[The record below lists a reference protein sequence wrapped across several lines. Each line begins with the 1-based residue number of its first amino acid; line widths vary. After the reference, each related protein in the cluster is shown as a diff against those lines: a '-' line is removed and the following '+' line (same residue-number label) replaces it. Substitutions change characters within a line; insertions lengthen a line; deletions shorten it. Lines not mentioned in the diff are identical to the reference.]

1 MGKGRRRGRQEGS
14 IYQRTDGRWTAV
26 VSAGYRN
33 GKRVRK
39 QVYGATRAEV
49 QKKLT
54 KTLNDQ
60 QLGLPIAAEKQT
72 VAGFLRRWLENT
84 AKPRL
89 RPRTFADYAA
99 IVERHLVP
107 ALGKLSLQKLG
118 PEHVQELFRTKT
130 EAGLS
135 ARRVWGSY
143 VPSCTRR
150 YIRRCSGVQ
159 SAGTSLT
166 W

>member
-1 MGKGRRRGRQEGS
+1 
-14 IYQRTDGRWTAV
+14 
-26 VSAGYRN
+26 
-33 GKRVRK
+33 
-39 QVYGATRAEV
+39 V

-135 ARRVWGSY
+135 ARRVGVIRAVLHTALHQAMQWG
-143 VPSCTRR
+143 
-150 YIRRCSGVQ
+150 Q